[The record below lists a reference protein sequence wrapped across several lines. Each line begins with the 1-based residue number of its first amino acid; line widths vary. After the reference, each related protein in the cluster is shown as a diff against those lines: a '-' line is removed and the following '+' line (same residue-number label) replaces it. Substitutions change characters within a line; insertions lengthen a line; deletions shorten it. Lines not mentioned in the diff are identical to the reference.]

1 MFKIKNFIQKNK
13 KLFKKNHLSNFVDEK
28 FLTNIKKDYKMLL
41 KSEVIKIKQLTVQEW
56 LPIEKIYND
65 RIC

>member
-1 MFKIKNFIQKNK
+1 MFKMKNIIQKNK
-13 KLFKKNHLSNFVDEK
+13 KISKNIFLSNFVDEK
-28 FLTNIKKDYKMLL
+28 FLTKLKKDYKMLS
-41 KSEVIKIKQLTVQEW
+41 KSEVIKIKNLTVQEW